1 MKSALIGIASAAI
14 PACLSDSWDARRIGI
29 MKGKN

>member
-1 MKSALIGIASAAI
+1 MKSALIGIVSAAM
-14 PACLSDSWDARRIGI
+14 PACLSDSWDDRTIGI